1 LSVFV
6 AGNLVLDQLVWPV
19 DRVRWDGTVWVEKL
33 VRSLGGNGAN
43 TAYTLAALG
52 QAVQLAGAI
61 GADAEGAEVLS
72 ILNKVGVDTSRV
84 VTVDAPTPATVALV
98 KRSGARAFLHR
109 PGASKVS
116 LTEALVMTEARHFH
130 LANPFAVP
138 ALRRL
143 GPENLRRAREA
154 GMTTS
159 VDTGWDSKGEWGEVI
174 LPCCAYADVL
184 FLNAE
189 EGRLITG
196 ERSAQRT
203 VRRLHEAGVKYVLLK
218 QGKRGARV
226 SGPGFSALAPGF
238 AVEAVD
244 STGAG
249 DVFAGAF
256 LAAWLRGQSVTE
268 AAQFANA
275 AAALSVMEVGSVA
288 GVRDFKQ
295 TLTWMRQAQSSGP
308 RA

>member
-1 LSVFV
+1 
-6 AGNLVLDQLVWPV
+6 
-19 DRVRWDGTVWVEKL
+19 
-33 VRSLGGNGAN
+33 
-43 TAYTLAALG
+43 
-52 QAVQLAGAI
+52 
-61 GADAEGAEVLS
+61 
-72 ILNKVGVDTSRV
+72 
-84 VTVDAPTPATVALV
+84 
-98 KRSGARAFLHR
+98 LH
-109 PGASKVS
+109 V
-116 LTEALVMTEARHFH
+116 
-130 LANPFAVP
+130 
-138 ALRRL
+138 
-143 GPENLRRAREA
+143 
-154 GMTTS
+154 
-159 VDTGWDSKGEWGEVI
+159 
-174 LPCCAYADVL
+174 
-184 FLNAE
+184 
-189 EGRLITG
+189 
-196 ERSAQRT
+196 
-203 VRRLHEAGVKYVLLK
+203 AGVKYVLLK